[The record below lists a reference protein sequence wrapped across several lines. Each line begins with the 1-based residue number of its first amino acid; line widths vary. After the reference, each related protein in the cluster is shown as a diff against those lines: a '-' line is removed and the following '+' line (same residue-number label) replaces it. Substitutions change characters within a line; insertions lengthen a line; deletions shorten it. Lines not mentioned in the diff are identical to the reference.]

1 MTERYAQWVIHHKW
15 LVIISSLLVILATGY
30 GAKNL
35 HFSSNYR
42 AFFSEGNP
50 QLAAFDLLQ
59 NTYTKTDNVFIL
71 LAPKSG
77 DAFDRNTLNAL
88 TELTEQAWL
97 LPYTTRVDSLS
108 NYQHTTAEE
117 DDLYVADLLEGYPD
131 LSDQEISDIRNIAV
145 NEPLLIYRLVDPQG
159 KVTAVNATMYLPEK
173 ADTEVPEVVS
183 ATRELVAE
191 MEKAYPDIEFYVTG
205 TIMLNNAFFESSMN
219 DLATLIPLMFAIIIV
234 TLGLLLRSF
243 AGTISSV
250 FVIFVSI
257 FTALGIF
264 GWSGFFM
271 SGPAAAAPTIIVT
284 MAVADCV
291 HILVTFVHEMRLG
304 KTKQQAMQESLRVNF
319 QPIFITTVTTIIGFL
334 SMNSSDVPLFR
345 DLGNLT
351 AMGVGMAWFFSIYTL
366 PALMMALPV
375 RIRKKADESRQN
387 LTGLAEFVIKNRK
400 PLMVGTLMIS
410 VVFSAMVPTNT
421 INDEFVKYFDTSIQF
436 RQHTDVVE
444 EKLSGIYTIDY
455 SLHSE
460 SGGTISNPQF
470 LQDVEALS
478 QWLRTQPE
486 VIHVNT
492 ITDIFKRLNK
502 NMHGDDAEWYRL
514 PQDQELA
521 AQYLL
526 LYEMSLP
533 YGLDLNNQIDI
544 NKTATRVTVTLK
556 NIRSEHTLAME
567 QRIADWIETNTS
579 IREFYAASPNVMFS
593 HIGFRN
599 ATSMISGTILAM
611 ALITLVL
618 IVALRS
624 VKLGLLSMVPNL
636 LPIGI
641 AFGIWGLIDGDIGLS
656 LATSVGMA
664 LGIVVDD
671 TVHFLSKYLRA
682 KREKQL
688 SNEDAVRYAFST
700 VGVALWVT
708 SFVLVAGFLVLS
720 LSSFGMNAD
729 RGLLAAMA
737 IALALAIDFLF
748 LPTLLLGKASPFSK
762 TSSTGNPKE
771 ATHA

>member
-1 MTERYAQWVIHHKW
+1 MIERYARWVTEHKW
-15 LVIISSLLVILATGY
+15 LVMLSSLLVIITMGY

-71 LAPKSG
+71 LAPQSG
-77 DAFDRNTLNAL
+77 DAFDRNTLNAVAAL
-88 TELTEQAWL
+88 TEKAWM
-97 LPYTTRVDSLS
+97 LPYTTRVDSLG
-108 NYQHTTAEE
+108 NYQHTTAEA
-117 DDLYVADLLEGYPD
+117 DDLYVSDLLEGYPD
-131 LSDQEISDIRNIAV
+131 LDDARLNDIRNIATH
-145 NEPLLIYRLVDPQG
+145 EPLLIHRLVDPSG

-173 ADTEVPEVVS
+173 SDEEVPEVVA
-183 ATRELVAE
+183 ATRNMVAE
-191 MEKAYPDIEFYVTG
+191 LEQQYPDIDFYVTG
-205 TIMLNNAFFESSMN
+205 TVMLNNAFFESSMN
-219 DLATLIPLMFAIIIV
+219 DLATLIPLMFGIIIV
-234 TLGLLLRSF
+234 TMGLLLRSF

-257 FTALGIF
+257 FTALGLF
-264 GWSGFFM
+264 GWCGFIM

-291 HILVTFVHEMRLG
+291 HLLVSFVHEMRLG
-304 KTKQQAMQESLRVNF
+304 KTKQQAMRESLRINF
-319 QPIFITTVTTIIGFL
+319 QPIFITSLTTMIGFL

-366 PALMMALPV
+366 PAIMMILPT
-375 RIRKKADESRQN
+375 RIKENASESKTN
-387 LTGLAEFVIKNRK
+387 LSGMAEFVIKHRK
-400 PLMVGTLMIS
+400 PLMLGTLIIS
-410 VVFSAMVPTNT
+410 VVFTALVPSNS

-455 SLHSE
+455 SLHTPT
-460 SGGTISNPQF
+460 GGTISDPKF

-478 QWLRTQPE
+478 QWLRAQPE

-502 NMHGDDAEWYRL
+502 NMHGDDTSWYRL
-514 PQDQELA
+514 PDDQELA

-544 NKTATRVTVTLK
+544 NKTATRLTVTLK

-567 QRIADWIETNTS
+567 RRIADWISDNTS
-579 IREFYAASPNVMFS
+579 IKEFYAASPNIMFS
-593 HIGFRN
+593 HIGYRN

-611 ALITLVL
+611 TLITLVL

-624 VKLGLLSMVPNL
+624 VKLGLMSMIPNL

-641 AFGIWGLIDGDIGLS
+641 AFGIWALIDGDIGLS

-688 SNEDAVRYAFST
+688 NDEDAVRYAFST

-720 LSSFGMNAD
+720 LSSFGMNSD

-737 IALALAIDFLF
+737 IAIALAIDFLF
-748 LPTLLLGKASPFSK
+748 LPTLLLGKK
-762 TSSTGNPKE
+762 KE